1 MFLFR
6 ALAPCMVHFFSNF
19 KLFIFIGVYPGGSDK
34 ESAYSVGDLGS
45 VPGLGTSP
53 GEENVNPLQ
62 YSWLENFMDRGA
74 WWATVYGVAN
84 TVLGMQQALI
94 NMSS

>member
-1 MFLFR
+1 MLLSFGCVRLQVPGHTIKCMAVMFLFR

-62 YSWLENFMDRGA
+62 YSWLENFMDRR
-74 WWATVYGVAN
+74 T
-84 TVLGMQQALI
+84 
-94 NMSS
+94 

>member
-1 MFLFR
+1 MLLPFGCVRLQVPGHTIKCMAVMFLFR

-62 YSWLENFMDRGA
+62 YSWLENFMDRG
-74 WWATVYGVAN
+74 T
-84 TVLGMQQALI
+84 
-94 NMSS
+94 